1 MMHTS
6 EPMVTLPTAR
16 VDIEIPFHDCD
27 PLNIVWHGHYCKYL
41 EIARCAL
48 LKKIRYTYEDMR
60 ISGYA
65 WPVIDVK
72 IKYVQPLVY
81 QQIIQVEAKITEW
94 EHRLKIDYCIFDAAT
109 GRKHTKAYTTQVAL
123 KIASRELQF
132 ESPPILLARLKAY
145 SEAL

>member
-1 MMHTS
+1 MHTQHFWHVSAPAEVVCTPLKPYRLIHRADEEAKTPMMHTS

-27 PLNIVWHGHYCKYL
+27 PLNIGHGHYCKYL

-48 LKKIRYTYEDMR
+48 LKKIRYTYEDNR

-94 EHRLKIDYCIFDAAT
+94 GA
-109 GRKHTKAYTTQVAL
+109 
-123 KIASRELQF
+123 
-132 ESPPILLARLKAY
+132 PP
-145 SEAL
+145 